1 MRTTQL
7 FFNLL
12 ILLFVLSC
20 SKETKKEQLINTC
33 IQKQIRLK
41 TLFEDNTCKK
51 YGDDTV
57 LSKKYI
63 LQVWNSQK
71 RKTDTNLM
79 LAKCFI
85 ESNFQ
90 PYILRFEK
98 ALPYYYPHIKDSI
111 QFTSIGLF
119 QPLGM
124 AIPHIK
130 TINDFPIESQM
141 CVFDSMMSNC
151 LIRANNDIRKAVFY
165 YNTPSLIYYP
175 NFNSE
180 YTIQI
185 MNKIKDGKI

>member
-1 MRTTQL
+1 MRY
-7 FFNLL
+7 L
-12 ILLFVLSC
+12 ILLFVILSC
-20 SKETKKEQLINTC
+20 SKEVKKQTQTNTC

-41 TLFEDNTCKK
+41 TIFEDNTCKK
-51 YGDDTV
+51 YGDNTV
-57 LSKKYI
+57 LSKKEI

-79 LAKCFI
+79 LAKCLI
-85 ESNFQ
+85 ESNYQ
-90 PYILRFEK
+90 PHILRFEK

-124 AIPHIK
+124 AIPHVK
-130 TINDFPIESQM
+130 SINDFPIEAQM
-141 CVFDSMMSNC
+141 CVFDSMMANC

-165 YNTPSLIYYP
+165 YNTPSLSYYP

-185 MNKIKDGKI
+185 MNKIKLNKI